1 MTSRRLCFVITN
13 DISTVFYRGYLS
25 YLRERGWDVTII
37 SRDSGKLTALGE
49 AEQVAI
55 VDVDMVRDPS
65 PLRDLRSLLRL
76 TSAIRRVRPDVLV
89 FSTPKAS
96 LLASVAGWL
105 LRIPVRIYHIL
116 GLRYE
121 TESGVRRRVYRALE
135 KTAAGLATETL
146 AVSHSLAE
154 LVRQERL
161 TSRVVV
167 LGEGSPFGTD
177 LDRFRPDAP
186 DIATVDV
193 DTQAFLEEHESAFRL
208 LFVGRITRDKGVG
221 DLLDALEILA
231 ARGVH
236 VVAVIVGPGED
247 AALERRIDDLTR
259 RHAVR
264 RVGAVSDPRAY
275 MRAVDVLSLPTWR
288 EGFGQVIVEA
298 AGLGIPTITTDATGA
313 RDVVVEGE
321 TGLIVPARDRVAL
334 ADAIERAAG
343 SRDRVRA
350 WGAAARAR
358 AEEFYSTDRVW
369 RQYADHF
376 DQRIAAGGGAGNG

>member
-1 MTSRRLCFVITN
+1 MITN

-37 SRDSGKLTALGE
+37 SRDTGKLTALGE
-49 AEQVAI
+49 AEAVDI

-65 PLRDLRSLLRL
+65 PIQDLRSLVRL
-76 TSAIRRVRPDVLV
+76 TRAIRRVRPDVLV

-105 LRIPVRIYHIL
+105 LRVPVRIYHIL

-121 TESGVRRRVYRALE
+121 TESGIRRRIFRALE

-154 LVRQERL
+154 LVREERL

-177 LDRFRPDAP
+177 LRRFNAEAVDIPALDAV
-186 DIATVDV
+186 TE
-193 DTQAFLEEHESAFRL
+193 TFLASRGNAFRL
-208 LFVGRITRDKGVG
+208 LFVGRITGDKGVG
-221 DLLDALEILA
+221 DLLDALVLLA
-231 ARGVH
+231 ARGVEI
-236 VVAVIVGPGED
+236 ASVIVGPGED
-247 AALERRIDDLTR
+247 AGLERRIDELVTE
-259 RHAVR
+259 HAIR
-264 RVGAVSDPRAY
+264 RVGSVSDPRAY
-275 MRAVDVLSLPTWR
+275 MREVDILCLPTLR

-298 AGLGIPTITTDATGA
+298 AGLGVPTITTQATGA
-313 RDVVVEGE
+313 RDVVVDGQ
-321 TGLIVPARDRVAL
+321 TGLVVPVRDGVAL
-334 ADAIERAAG
+334 AAAIERAAG
-343 SRDRVRA
+343 DRDRVRE

-358 AEEFYSTDRVW
+358 AEEFYSTERVW

-376 DQRIAAGGGAGNG
+376 DASAR